1 MKIIVVGAGDVG
13 HYLCQVLS
21 EDGHAVTVIEA
32 DDAIAD
38 DIEDSLDVRV
48 IRGNGASAKT
58 LSIAGAAD
66 CDFLMAMTAHD
77 QLNIVSCAIGK
88 KLGAKT
94 TIGRIHDQFY
104 TDNSIINY
112 QKYFNVDILINPE
125 ALTAVELAKHV
136 RNPERV
142 AVEDFV
148 RGQIELQEVV
158 ISEGSRVAGKT
169 LREIKLGDGLKVGYL
184 ERGDT
189 LSVPTANTIL
199 APGDKITIL
208 GTPDLLL
215 RARSMF
221 TNESMAG
228 TVRIVISGATE
239 TTISLIRRL
248 THYRFKL
255 RVIEPDL
262 KKCKELAENF
272 PAVTVINGSAA
283 SLRLMEEEQ
292 IGSADYFIACTKDD
306 EENVMTG
313 LQAKKLGVKNIEL
326 VINKPDYEQVL
337 QNISSL
343 IDLSSVASP
352 RKVTA
357 LEIKR
362 YVTNKDYAIIG
373 SLKGDTIV
381 FLEIRVRSDSES
393 AGKKIMDLKLPT
405 ACIIAAL
412 VDEQGVAKVPGAQDV
427 VNADDRMVV
436 ILERDN
442 IGEVVDM
449 FVK

>member
-1 MKIIVVGAGDVG
+1 
-13 HYLCQVLS
+13 
-21 EDGHAVTVIEA
+21 
-32 DDAIAD
+32 
-38 DIEDSLDVRV
+38 
-48 IRGNGASAKT
+48 
-58 LSIAGAAD
+58 
-66 CDFLMAMTAHD
+66 
-77 QLNIVSCAIGK
+77 
-88 KLGAKT
+88 
-94 TIGRIHDQFY
+94 
-104 TDNSIINY
+104 
-112 QKYFNVDILINPE
+112 
-125 ALTAVELAKHV
+125 
-136 RNPERV
+136 
-142 AVEDFV
+142 
-148 RGQIELQEVV
+148 
-158 ISEGSRVAGKT
+158 
-169 LREIKLGDGLKVGYL
+169 
-184 ERGDT
+184 
-189 LSVPTANTIL
+189 
-199 APGDKITIL
+199 
-208 GTPDLLL
+208 
-215 RARSMF
+215 
-221 TNESMAG
+221 
-228 TVRIVISGATE
+228 
-239 TTISLIRRL
+239 
-248 THYRFKL
+248 
-255 RVIEPDL
+255 
-262 KKCKELAENF
+262 
-272 PAVTVINGSAA
+272 
-283 SLRLMEEEQ
+283 
-292 IGSADYFIACTKDD
+292 
-306 EENVMTG
+306 MTG

-381 FLEIRVRSDSES
+381 FLEIRVRPDSES